1 MECPNTTMGFE
12 AAAVSDGFYEVKING
27 NTLGKL
33 FTWKEVVEL
42 YANYWKQGDDD
53 AV

>member
-1 MECPNTTMGFE
+1 MEDIIMGFE
-12 AAAVSDGFYEVKING
+12 AAAIGDNLYEVKING

-33 FTWKEVVEL
+33 FTWQEVGEL
-42 YANYWKQGDDD
+42 YANLWNEGDANN